1 MSPSRVSDRNRVAAL
16 AGPAASPMG
25 VHRVNRFTKMYLIYV
40 MLLYGAAMIKMVGD
54 GFAAV
59 GRVRA

>member
-1 MSPSRVSDRNRVAAL
+1 MSPSRVGDRNQVAVP

-25 VHRVNRFTKMYLIYV
+25 ANRVNRFPKMYFIYV
-40 MLLYGAAMIKMVGD
+40 MLLYGRAKIKMVGD